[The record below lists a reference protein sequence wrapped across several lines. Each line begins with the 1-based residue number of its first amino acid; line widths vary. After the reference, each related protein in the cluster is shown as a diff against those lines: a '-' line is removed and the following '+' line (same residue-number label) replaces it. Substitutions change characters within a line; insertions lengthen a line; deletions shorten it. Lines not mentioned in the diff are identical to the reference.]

1 MESETTDKKGQLY
14 LDRHKNVSTTYL
26 QSSMPFREV
35 VTLLTLVLFLRGWL
49 KVEDIRGLN

>member
-14 LDRHKNVSTTYL
+14 LDRHKNVSTAYL